1 MSEVVPLPKKTR
13 KETCPVC
20 ARAAIQAFRPFCSA
34 RCKDED
40 LRRWLTGAYRIPTDE
55 APEESK

>member
-1 MSEVVPLPKKTR
+1 MSEIVPLPKKAR

-20 ARAAIQAFRPFCSA
+20 ARASIQALRPFCSA

-40 LRRWLTGAYRIPTDE
+40 MRRWLTGAYCIPTDE
-55 APEESK
+55 APEEQR